1 MASSARSFQ
10 SQHAFSITH
19 HNRCSQ
25 EKGMSVLKKISVNLF
40 FVLAMSAI
48 LRPAVAN
55 QIECDFDVND
65 HRQTLVLDPGNDVFA
80 STKIDL
86 PGGFRF
92 AGQYLSN
99 LNLFKAYIYH
109 TPKERYILLALQA
122 FSIAQTS
129 CPQDFGQHRIYDSED
144 ERELYFHCRKKCT
157 Q

>member
-10 SQHAFSITH
+10 SQHAYSITH
-19 HNRCSQ
+19 HSRCRQ

-40 FVLAMSAI
+40 FVAAMSAI
-48 LRPAVAN
+48 LTPAVAN
-55 QIECDFDVND
+55 QIECVFDVND
-65 HRQTLVLDPGNDVFA
+65 HRQTLVLDPSNDVFA

-92 AGQYLSN
+92 AGQYLSD

-109 TPKERYILLALQA
+109 TPKERFILLALQA

-129 CPQDFGQHRIYDSED
+129 CHQDFGQHRIYDSED